1 VDCRLLRLALGEE
14 EDWMISLLSKG
25 IDRRQAKQ

>member
-14 EDWMISLLSKG
+14 DWMISLVSKG